1 MEQDSTRCLIL
12 IVEANLDHAQLIAS
26 VFTQT
31 DRCQLT
37 IVQDGLQAMDFL
49 HQRGDF
55 AHTPRPNLI
64 LLDLNLPQK
73 DGREVLAEI
82 KADPHL
88 RRIPIVVL
96 TACQDEADIFQ
107 SYALQGNS
115 YVVKADDF
123 DQLSSIVKQI
133 EEFWLGI
140 VTLPFE

>member
-1 MEQDSTRCLIL
+1 MEQNSTRCLIL

-26 VFTQT
+26 VFTET

-37 IVQDGLQAMDFL
+37 IVRDGLQAMNFL
-49 HQRGDF
+49 QQRGNF
-55 AHTPRPNLI
+55 AHMPRPNLI

-82 KADPHL
+82 KADSNL

-96 TACQDEADIFQ
+96 TACQDEADIFK

-123 DQLSSIVKQI
+123 NQLSSIVKQI

-140 VTLPFE
+140 VTLPSE